1 MATLAEIEQTV
12 RSLAPEDLAAFRAW
26 FANYDA
32 DAWDDEI
39 AADVASGKLDALA
52 DQALADLRA
61 YDRDSKRD

>member
-1 MATLAEIEQTV
+1 MTTLAEIEQTV